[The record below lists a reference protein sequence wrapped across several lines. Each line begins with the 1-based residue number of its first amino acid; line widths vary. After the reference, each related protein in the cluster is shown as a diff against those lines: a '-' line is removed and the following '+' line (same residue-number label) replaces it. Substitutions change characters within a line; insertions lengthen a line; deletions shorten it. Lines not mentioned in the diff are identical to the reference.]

1 MAREEITSTLQR
13 LRRKPTKRSASRT
26 VLFALLA
33 LGIALAI
40 VDLNGFGI
48 PQVLVASKQI
58 LPGDKLDES
67 NTSKVSVDLQGRS
80 NLYLTKL
87 SNQRVA
93 RDAISVGEFI
103 PVSKVVTQYAAQLT
117 SLAIEINRP
126 ISGEI
131 RPGGR
136 VNLYSTA
143 KLVTGSASEPEL
155 TVVGAWVRK
164 ITQNSSMGQST
175 LIVELSFAE
184 EYLPGLLSSIA
195 DEDDIALVIATNR

>member
-1 MAREEITSTLQR
+1 MPREETTSTLQR
-13 LRRKPTKRSASRT
+13 LRRKPSKRSTSRT
-26 VLFALLA
+26 VLIVLLA
-33 LGIALAI
+33 LGLGLAI
-40 VDLNGFGI
+40 VDLSGLGI

-67 NTSKVSVDLQGRS
+67 NTTKVSVDLQGRS
-80 NLYLTKL
+80 NLYLTRL
-87 SNQRVA
+87 SNQRIA

-117 SLAIEINRP
+117 SLAIEIDRP

-131 RPGGR
+131 RTGGR
-136 VNLYSTA
+136 VNLYCTS
-143 KLVTGSASEPEL
+143 KLATGSASEPEL

-164 ITQNSSMGQST
+164 ITQNSSLGQNT
-175 LIVELSFAE
+175 QIVELSLGE

-195 DEDDIALVIATNR
+195 NDDDIALVNATNR

>member
-1 MAREEITSTLQR
+1 MPREEITSTLQR
-13 LRRKPTKRSASRT
+13 LRRKPSKRSTSRT
-26 VLFALLA
+26 VLIVLLS
-33 LGIALAI
+33 LGIGLAI
-40 VDLNGFGI
+40 VDLSGLGI

-67 NTSKVSVDLQGRS
+67 NTTKVSVDLQGRS
-80 NLYLTKL
+80 NLYLTRL
-87 SNQRVA
+87 RNQRIA

-117 SLAIEINRP
+117 SLAIEIDRP

-131 RPGGR
+131 RAGGR
-136 VNLYSTA
+136 VNLYCTS
-143 KLVTGSASEPEL
+143 KLATGSASEPEL

-164 ITQNSSMGQST
+164 ITQNSSLGQNT
-175 LIVELSFAE
+175 QIVELSLDE

-195 DEDDIALVIATNR
+195 NDDDIALVKSTNR